1 MKAITYDGYGPPE
14 HLELREIDKPRVD
27 DDGVLV
33 RVRTASVNPVDW
45 HVMRG
50 EPSLVKVVS
59 GFRSP
64 KGQVPGVDV
73 AGEVEEVGANVTLL
87 RPGDEVFGRHRDGT
101 FAEYVCATETNLVPK
116 PARLTWEQAAAI
128 PVAGSTALQA
138 VRDHGEVQPGQRVLV
153 NGAAGGVGTFAVQIA
168 KALGAEVTGVCSTRN
183 LELVRAI
190 GADHVVDYTAEDF
203 TRNGR
208 RYDLVLQICGDRS
221 LRDLRRALTPRGTLV
236 LVGGGT
242 GRHEKGDG
250 MLGPLAAMIKGRF
263 LSRFTHQRI
272 RMFITKGRHD
282 DLVYLS
288 EQVEAGSL
296 TPVIDRSYPLA
307 DAAEAIRYLEAGH
320 ARGKVVVTM

>member
-1 MKAITYDGYGPPE
+1 
-14 HLELREIDKPRVD
+14 
-27 DDGVLV
+27 VLV
-33 RVRTASVNPVDW
+33 RVHASSVNIAEWYAMTGLFIGRLGQGLLKPKDP
-45 HVMRG
+45 RLG
-50 EPSLVKVVS
+50 ADFAGVVE
-59 GFRSP
+59 
-64 KGQVPGVDV
+64 
-73 AGEVEEVGANVTLL
+73 AVGSSVTDFK
-87 RPGDEVFGRHRDGT
+87 PGDKVFGGRTGA
-101 FAEYVCATETNLVPK
+101 FAEYVCVKKALARK
-116 PARLTWEQAAAI
+116 PANLTFEQAAAVPTAAI
-128 PVAGSTALQA
+128 TALQGL
-138 VRDHGEVQPGQRVLV
+138 RDYGQIQPGQKVLI
-153 NGAAGGVGTFAVQIA
+153 NGATGGVGTFAVQIA
-168 KALGAEVTGVCSTRN
+168 KAFGAEVTGVTSARN
-183 LELVRAI
+183 ADLVRAI

>member
-1 MKAITYDGYGPPE
+1 
-14 HLELREIDKPRVD
+14 
-27 DDGVLV
+27 
-33 RVRTASVNPVDW
+33 
-45 HVMRG
+45 
-50 EPSLVKVVS
+50 
-59 GFRSP
+59 
-64 KGQVPGVDV
+64 
-73 AGEVEEVGANVTLL
+73 
-87 RPGDEVFGRHRDGT
+87 
-101 FAEYVCATETNLVPK
+101 
-116 PARLTWEQAAAI
+116 
-128 PVAGSTALQA
+128 
-138 VRDHGEVQPGQRVLV
+138 
-153 NGAAGGVGTFAVQIA
+153 
-168 KALGAEVTGVCSTRN
+168 VTGVCSTRN